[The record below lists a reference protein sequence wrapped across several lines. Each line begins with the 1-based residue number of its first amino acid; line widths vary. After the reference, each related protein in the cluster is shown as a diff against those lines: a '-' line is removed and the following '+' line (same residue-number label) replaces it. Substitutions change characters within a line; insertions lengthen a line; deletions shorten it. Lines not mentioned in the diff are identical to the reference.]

1 MRTYTVAVAGLG
13 LIGGSLALAAQRAP
27 GWQAVG
33 IDRDPAV
40 LQAAAAAGL
49 TQTALPAGEE
59 TDAASPAARLLAE
72 ADLVILA
79 LPPQAVPSFLE
90 AHAPYLRPGTVVSDV
105 CGVKRRIVQVCEPI
119 CAAKGL
125 RFIGGHPMAGKEH
138 SGFGQADAELFKGA
152 SYILTP
158 TSETDPAALQMMRD
172 FAAALG
178 CGRVTVAS
186 PEHHDRMIAFTSQL
200 PHVLAGAYMQSP
212 VSGQHQGYS
221 AGSYRDVSRVAT
233 VDETLWS
240 RLFLLNKDCL
250 LEEIEGLSARLAEY
264 RAALLAED
272 RESLEEILRR
282 GRLRKEETDNQ

>member
-1 MRTYTVAVAGLG
+1 MHSYTVAVAGLG
-13 LIGGSLALAAQRAP
+13 LIGGSLALAVQGAP
-27 GWQAVG
+27 GWRALG

-40 LQAAAAAGL
+40 LKAAAAAGL
-49 TQTALPAGEE
+49 TRTALPADAE
-59 TDAASPAARLLAE
+59 TEAPAAQLLKE
-72 ADLVILA
+72 ADLLILA

-90 AHAPYLRPGTVVSDV
+90 AHVPYLRPGTVVSDV

-138 SGFGQADAELFKGA
+138 SGFGQADAGLFQGA

-158 TSETDPAALQMMRD
+158 TPETDPDALQMMRD
-172 FAAALG
+172 FAAAVG
-178 CGRVTVAS
+178 CGSVTVAS
-186 PEHHDRMIAFTSQL
+186 PDHHDRMIAFTSQL

-212 VSGQHQGYS
+212 VSGKHQGYS

-240 RLFLLNKDCL
+240 RLFLLNKDYL
-250 LEEIEGLSARLAEY
+250 LEEIEGLSDRLGEY
-264 RAALLAED
+264 REALLAED
-272 RESLEEILRR
+272 RERLEEILRR
-282 GRLRKEETDNQ
+282 GRLRKEETDNS